1 MVHFFWGPIL
11 PAKPVARKAW
21 CESDREEG
29 LESDLTKAR
38 REKLVA
44 RELGASGRS
53 ADRRTRHAQWWRNM
67 PKHRSLKGPSF
78 VRLRIEVRVGAPA
91 ESRKLTL
98 SWVFLV
104 RRSPHDVDMPEICLS
119 YVVSCSSQNSLSD
132 WRGGVGRIKE
142 LVRGLYENFWS
153 LKGKI
158 IRIRGAKKK
167 ELDWGS

>member
-1 MVHFFWGPIL
+1 M
-11 PAKPVARKAW
+11 
-21 CESDREEG
+21 
-29 LESDLTKAR
+29 
-38 REKLVA
+38 
-44 RELGASGRS
+44 
-53 ADRRTRHAQWWRNM
+53 
-67 PKHRSLKGPSF
+67 
-78 VRLRIEVRVGAPA
+78 RLRIEVRVGAPA

-119 YVVSCSSQNSLSD
+119 YVVSCSSQDSLSD